1 MEAPGAGT
9 AMRQRCAAAA
19 LLAVGS
25 VTLGARQ
32 PPARGHRDADA
43 AGAGTFAIAP
53 RTRTATVTRTPFG
66 TLPGGTTVDRF
77 TLINEHGI
85 EVGVMSYGATIMSV
99 RTPDRTGRVDD
110 IVLGFD
116 TLDAYLTRSRYFG
129 AVVGRYGNRI
139 AGGRFTLDGAAIQLT
154 INSGANHLHGGNKGF
169 DKVVWEGEPFDRDGG
184 VGVVFRY
191 TSPDGEESYPGTL
204 KASITYTLT
213 PRDELMLE
221 YRATTDKATPIN
233 LTNHSYFNLAGRA
246 RGGDILQHLLMLDA
260 DRYTPT
266 DDNLIPTGELAPVQG
281 TPFDFRTPTAIGAR
295 IDADHE
301 QLRRGKGYDHNFVL
315 NGGAFGAGGGSNRLR
330 ASGASA
336 FAEAS
341 ADRRSLGGGWS
352 ASLAEA
358 REQVRRSEAEGPAL
372 HLAARVVEPTT
383 GRTLDVE
390 TKEPGVQFYA
400 GNNLDL
406 ARNGFGRRSGFC
418 LETQHFPDSPNHSN
432 FPSTILRPGRTFE
445 SKTVFTFG
453 VK

>member
-9 AMRQRCAAAA
+9 AMRMRCAFAA
-19 LLAVGS
+19 LLAAGS

-43 AGAGTFAIAP
+43 AGAGTFAIAS
-53 RTRTATVTRTPFG
+53 RTRTAAVTRTPFG

-77 TLINEHGI
+77 TLVNEHGI
-85 EVGVMSYGATIMSV
+85 EVGVMSYGATILSV

-116 TLDAYLTRSRYFG
+116 TLDAYLARSRYFG

-233 LTNHSYFNLAGRA
+233 LTNHSYFNLAGRR

-260 DRYTPT
+260 DRYTPV

-301 QLRRGKGYDHNFVL
+301 QLRRGKGYDHNFVS
-315 NGGAFGAGGGSNRLR
+315 NGGAFGAGGGANRQQARR
-330 ASGASA
+330 AESQ
-336 FAEAS
+336 EA
-341 ADRRSLGGGWS
+341 
-352 ASLAEA
+352 
-358 REQVRRSEAEGPAL
+358 AL

-400 GNNLDL
+400 GNNLDQ
-406 ARNGFGRRSGFC
+406 ARNGFGRRGGFC
-418 LETQHFPDSPNHSN
+418 LETQHFPDSPNHPN
-432 FPSTILRPGRTFE
+432 FPPTILRPGQGFE

>member
-116 TLDAYLTRSRYFG
+116 TLEAYLTKSRYFG

-260 DRYTPT
+260 DRYTPV
-266 DDNLIPTGELAPVQG
+266 DDNLIPTGDLAPVQG

-315 NGGAFGAGGGSNRLR
+315 NGGAFGAGGGSNRQQARR
-330 ASGASA
+330 AESE
-336 FAEAS
+336 EA
-341 ADRRSLGGGWS
+341 
-352 ASLAEA
+352 
-358 REQVRRSEAEGPAL
+358 AL

-400 GNNLDL
+400 GNNLDQ
-406 ARNGFGRRSGFC
+406 ARNGFGRRGGFC